1 MTAPI
6 PVDADDL
13 VGSGHA
19 RALDDIEADT
29 AESKHH
35 HIGARLDLGGVDD
48 RADAGGD
55 AAADVADLVERRV
68 LADFRDRDLRQHG
81 VIRKGRCA
89 HVVVDGFA
97 AERKTRGAVGHQAL
111 ALGSADRGA
120 EIGLAR
126 KAGRALPAFRRVQR
140 NNVIAFF
147 HTGDAATDI
156 DNHARALMAE
166 DRRKQPFGVSAR
178 QCEFVGVA
186 NAGGLDLDHHLAL
199 ARPLELHGG
208 YFQRLSR
215 GGGDGGANIHGISS
229 CRYTSW
235 VFMRVLIRGG
245 FRYVISHEG
254 PRAIGLAA

>member
-1 MTAPI
+1 M
-6 PVDADDL
+6 
-13 VGSGHA
+13 
-19 RALDDIEADT
+19 
-29 AESKHH
+29 
-35 HIGARLDLGGVDD
+35 
-48 RADAGGD
+48 
-55 AAADVADLVERRV
+55 
-68 LADFRDRDLRQHG
+68 
-81 VIRKGRCA
+81 
-89 HVVVDGFA
+89 
-97 AERKTRGAVGHQAL
+97 
-111 ALGSADRGA
+111 
-120 EIGLAR
+120 
-126 KAGRALPAFRRVQR
+126 
-140 NNVIAFF
+140 IAFF

-215 GGGDGGANIHGISS
+215 GGGDGGANIHGIPLVVI
-229 CRYTSW
+229 RLGFLY
-235 VFMRVLIRGG
+235 VLG